1 MGLFGFGRKKAE
13 MREECPPYLTGK
25 EVRKLKQSL
34 FSGEE
39 TPERICRMLGF
50 AAPLLGKE
58 NQPIDALP
66 QYRGKEEERLA
77 AMYASSWGDPS
88 YETLAEQVGHLVEG
102 DQEEFLNQVNRILR
116 AYPKSEWAGQA
127 SRLGGL
133 DSSTLDKL
141 ERAEEI
147 LGMMAI
153 YEIPHPESLAAF
165 DLVRAANLVFV
176 SIGLGYTRF
185 SQDEGLLEQIA
196 EKASGIYSGW
206 AEYYGGYLLG
216 RGLWAWSQG
225 KYLLMNA
232 PAVRNTCRVL
242 LKAEESPMNRIP
254 FKQGKV

>member
-147 LGMMAI
+147 LGMGGILRRLSAGPGLVGLVAG
-153 YEIPHPESLAAF
+153 EIFADERARCTEHLPGAAEGGGKPDEPDPVQTGESL
-165 DLVRAANLVFV
+165 NL
-176 SIGLGYTRF
+176 
-185 SQDEGLLEQIA
+185 
-196 EKASGIYSGW
+196 
-206 AEYYGGYLLG
+206 
-216 RGLWAWSQG
+216 
-225 KYLLMNA
+225 
-232 PAVRNTCRVL
+232 
-242 LKAEESPMNRIP
+242 
-254 FKQGKV
+254 